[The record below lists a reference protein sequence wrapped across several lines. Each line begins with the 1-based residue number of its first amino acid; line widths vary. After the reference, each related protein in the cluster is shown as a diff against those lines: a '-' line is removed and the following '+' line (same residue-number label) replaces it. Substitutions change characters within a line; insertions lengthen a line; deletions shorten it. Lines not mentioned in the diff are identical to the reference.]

1 MTPVQ
6 VRAAHRAQL
15 ALLKQCRE
23 KARDQQQNLAS
34 AEAWWPR
41 SGPPNGGWVFSCSS
55 LRVYMAI
62 SYDFQIIGRTD
73 VPGISLVVAQ
83 NEDAF
88 TYLTEEV
95 EMTIL
100 PNGCSPL
107 ATDKVGDFISDCGW
121 AHMACDYVWSTSSA
135 PMRAL
140 LFSLFFIIKTWLR
153 QFLMASL
160 KISCVS

>member
-1 MTPVQ
+1 M
-6 VRAAHRAQL
+6 
-15 ALLKQCRE
+15 
-23 KARDQQQNLAS
+23 
-34 AEAWWPR
+34 
-41 SGPPNGGWVFSCSS
+41 PPNRGFSFVCSS

-95 EMTIL
+95 EMTVL
-100 PNGCSPL
+100 SNGSSPL

-121 AHMACDYVWSTSSA
+121 AHMACDYV
-135 PMRAL
+135 
-140 LFSLFFIIKTWLR
+140 
-153 QFLMASL
+153 
-160 KISCVS
+160 